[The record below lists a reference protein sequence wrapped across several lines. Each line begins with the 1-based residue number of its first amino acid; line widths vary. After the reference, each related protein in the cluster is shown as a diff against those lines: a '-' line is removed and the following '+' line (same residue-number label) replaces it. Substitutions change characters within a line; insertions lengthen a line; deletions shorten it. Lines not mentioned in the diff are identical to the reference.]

1 MYGYRMMDGYGYES
15 GWGWIMM
22 IVMALLFVLVVL
34 VVVRTM
40 RGQHGMH
47 GGMHHMHEGRSA
59 DALDIVRERYAKGE
73 INKEQFEQLKKD
85 LSK

>member
-1 MYGYRMMDGYGYES
+1 MYGYRMMDGYSSEP
-15 GWGWIMM
+15 GWAWLVMLVCALAAVGVFLVIVRLIM
-22 IVMALLFVLVVL
+22 
-34 VVVRTM
+34 
-40 RGQHGMH
+40 GQQGMH
-47 GGMHHMHEGRSA
+47 GMHHMRSEHSV

>member
-1 MYGYRMMDGYGYES
+1 MYGYRIMNGYGYDS
-15 GWGWIMM
+15 GLGWVMM
-22 IVMALLFVLVVL
+22 LIMALVFVLVILVL
-34 VVVRTM
+34 VRISK
-40 RGQHGMH
+40 GQHGM
-47 GGMHHMHEGRSA
+47 GMHHPHEDGQSV